1 MLFSGW
7 QVSTIHNGTRT
18 TAATAYLADPFV
30 ARPNL
35 DVLVNAFVTRI
46 LPSKN
51 KTIDTVEFHQGN
63 NNGQSYTI
71 LAIAQ

>member
-18 TAATAYLADPFV
+18 TAATAYLADRFV

-46 LPSKN
+46 LASKGQ
-51 KTIDTVEFHQGN
+51 TIDTVEFHQGN
-63 NNGQSYTI
+63 NNSQSYSI
-71 LAIAQ
+71 VSLSD